1 MEQYYNGDEKM
12 LKDIDENI
20 IYEYSNMSI
29 SSNLL
34 IEEKIFNK
42 VIFPNPYM
50 ILKIK
55 ILGMY
60 QNFQNL
66 VNIILIHL

>member
-1 MEQYYNGDEKM
+1 M

-34 IEEKIFNK
+34 IEEKIFN
-42 VIFPNPYM
+42 
-50 ILKIK
+50 
-55 ILGMY
+55 
-60 QNFQNL
+60 
-66 VNIILIHL
+66 IISKSLYDFKK